1 MSMTNPLLGFVSDEH
16 ELPTDEKDN
25 LERNAKKVKEHVH
38 MDVDNTQKGLGDSIM
53 SVAGGKEGSGSQPA
67 PGLKTYKQ
75 TVTGSAIKETA
86 ILDSSDDEIWDDD
99 QADMEESIKIEEMKV
114 AGYDCPNFHLSKK
127 EENRIQKPWKG
138 GIIVKMLGRR
148 IGYKALENR
157 LKQMWV
163 RAGIIT
169 IVDLGNDYFLVT
181 LSSKEDQQRALSNG
195 PWLIYDHYLTVR
207 GWSPNFNPHI
217 NHLTKVNVWVRFS
230 GLPIEYYDAKLL
242 TSIGNRIG
250 RTIKVDKNTLQQER
264 GKYARLCVEVDLS
277 QPLLAMFSIKDRT
290 YKVEYEGLH
299 LLCLGC
305 GKFGHYVEGCPTKDI
320 NPKDTRMSAG
330 VDTREEGKCEK
341 QSAQEAGPWT
351 VVSKPRRQRRAAKTG
366 EENKGME
373 SMGSRFAILG
383 KNQTDKEGEELTET
397 NKEMTPVS
405 IDNGLHKEIVL
416 PKGNHPRKDMNH
428 ATRRNTNNK
437 KGNTGMQ
444 NQDNDKDVAGKN
456 ARENK
461 LATRGTKNFKG
472 KNNQGPK
479 IGAKNFTDWMVSATM
494 KAMTE
499 TNGMIA
505 TSVPLEKTGGAHY
518 EPSGVVN
525 NMGLSETSHIEQDKL
540 PLPNMA
546 RPPDATDTSPILSHD
561 QNKINV
567 EGEAFE
573 DATDQGYESVDSGE
587 MEIVRE
593 TPSLPQ

>member
-1 MSMTNPLLGFVSDEH
+1 
-16 ELPTDEKDN
+16 
-25 LERNAKKVKEHVH
+25 
-38 MDVDNTQKGLGDSIM
+38 
-53 SVAGGKEGSGSQPA
+53 
-67 PGLKTYKQ
+67 
-75 TVTGSAIKETA
+75 
-86 ILDSSDDEIWDDD
+86 
-99 QADMEESIKIEEMKV
+99 
-114 AGYDCPNFHLSKK
+114 
-127 EENRIQKPWKG
+127 
-138 GIIVKMLGRR
+138 
-148 IGYKALENR
+148 
-157 LKQMWV
+157 
-163 RAGIIT
+163 
-169 IVDLGNDYFLVT
+169 
-181 LSSKEDQQRALSNG
+181 
-195 PWLIYDHYLTVR
+195 
-207 GWSPNFNPHI
+207 
-217 NHLTKVNVWVRFS
+217 
-230 GLPIEYYDAKLL
+230 
-242 TSIGNRIG
+242 
-250 RTIKVDKNTLQQER
+250 
-264 GKYARLCVEVDLS
+264 
-277 QPLLAMFSIKDRT
+277 
-290 YKVEYEGLH
+290 
-299 LLCLGC
+299 
-305 GKFGHYVEGCPTKDI
+305 
-320 NPKDTRMSAG
+320 
-330 VDTREEGKCEK
+330 
-341 QSAQEAGPWT
+341 
-351 VVSKPRRQRRAAKTG
+351 
-366 EENKGME
+366 ME

-461 LATRGTKNFKG
+461 LAARGTENFKG

-479 IGAKNFTDWMVSATM
+479 IGAENFTDWMVSATM

>member
-1 MSMTNPLLGFVSDEH
+1 MKLNV
-16 ELPTDEKDN
+16 
-25 LERNAKKVKEHVH
+25 
-38 MDVDNTQKGLGDSIM
+38 I
-53 SVAGGKEGSGSQPA
+53 
-67 PGLKTYKQ
+67 
-75 TVTGSAIKETA
+75 
-86 ILDSSDDEIWDDD
+86 SSDLVTSNILINCFCQLGLNSLSFSVFANILKRGYEPNTITFNTL
-99 QADMEESIKIEEMKV
+99 IK
-114 AGYDCPNFHLSKK
+114 GYCL
-127 EENRIQKPWKG
+127 KG
-138 GIIVKMLGRR
+138 DIH
-148 IGYKALENR
+148 KALQFHDKVVAQGFQLNQFHD
-157 LKQMWV
+157 KV
-163 RAGIIT
+163 
-169 IVDLGNDYFLVT
+169 
-181 LSSKEDQQRALSNG
+181 
-195 PWLIYDHYLTVR
+195 LT
-207 GWSPNFNPHI
+207 
-217 NHLTKVNVWVRFS
+217 
-230 GLPIEYYDAKLL
+230 A
-242 TSIGNRIG
+242 IGNRIG

-330 VDTREEGKCEK
+330 VDTREEGKCEQ

-479 IGAKNFTDWMVSATM
+479 IGAENFTDWMVSATM